1 MFSHFGVG
9 LVLTITVV
17 VGAVVSRESNGSETD
32 VTLPEPRIVMMG
44 ATGAGKS
51 SLGNVLLGGPPECK
65 DDQINQPL
73 NCWFGVCH
81 SASSCTKGTHYGW
94 GKFAGVGDNS
104 TVIDTPGFG
113 DSDND
118 DNILITEMV
127 DALKNS
133 IKTANTFLLTFNG
146 QSERFDTLLQQML
159 REVEAL
165 FGTGFWDHVVLEA
178 THWSF
183 DADEVEDRG
192 PNAEENWCESM
203 NTEIQKNFVHVT
215 QNFSCVFIDSWARKG
230 RHVNDT
236 DEQEAFQRET
246 QKLWDLTKQFGPFEF
261 KSLEDVLADLYQC
274 REERDCLDGVI
285 AGDLKTMKDDV
296 TALWTHVNEDE
307 NTLEEHWKRMDSIED
322 TNTKQEGR
330 MDGIAKNNTN
340 QDGLIAGLRTDVEGL
355 TMAPI
360 GTIIAWSPKPNKD
373 FPGDQIPLPPGW
385 VLCDGGVIPHGLWEG
400 KVTPSIN
407 PEGYFLRGAANLADV
422 LEVQE
427 GQVEKHSHK
436 YTDLIH
442 KHTYEEKKHK
452 HSLKDTTHTHT
463 FTDPKHTHSYTETEH
478 THTFEEPIHKHTYT
492 DSMYKG
498 ESACPTNWDEVGR
511 YTIANPAGSKKDY
524 VCSHD
529 IETKDNSGG
538 DVNDATDDKTTNKF
552 DGGTSQTT
560 SASAP
565 GTYTTSESGADDQ
578 TTEEN
583 VGGTYDTSEL
593 GGDSHSTTENDG
605 GDETV
610 PINLKVIF
618 IMKIK

>member
-1 MFSHFGVG
+1 MFSHFDVG

-17 VGAVVSRESNGSETD
+17 VGAVVSRESNGFETD

-44 ATGAGKS
+44 VTGAGKS

-81 SASSCTKGTHYGW
+81 SAASCTKGTHYGW

-183 DADEVEDRG
+183 DADDVADRD
-192 PNAEENWCESM
+192 PDAEEHWCESI
-203 NTEIQKNFVHVT
+203 NTEIQNNFVHVS
-215 QNFSCVFIDSWARKG
+215 QNFPCVFIDSWARKG
-230 RHVNDT
+230 SHVNDQ
-236 DEQEAFQRET
+236 DEQGAFQRET
-246 QKLWDLTKQFGPFEF
+246 QKLWDLTNQFGPFEF
-261 KSLEDVLADLYQC
+261 KSLEDVLGDLYQC

-307 NTLEEHWKRMDSIED
+307 NTLEAHALRMDSIED
-322 TNTKQEGR
+322 TNTIQEGR

-355 TMAPI
+355 SMAPI
-360 GTIIAWSPKPNKD
+360 GTIVAWSPKPNKD
-373 FPGDQIPLPPGW
+373 FTGDQISLPPGW
-385 VLCDGGVIPHGLWEG
+385 VECDGKPIPEGIWNG
-400 KVTPSIN
+400 KVTPDLNSD
-407 PEGYFLRGAANLADV
+407 GHFLRGAAHYGDV
-422 LEVQE
+422 LEEQA
-427 GQVEKHSHK
+427 GQVEKHHHG
-436 YTDLIH
+436 YTEH
-442 KHTYEEKKHK
+442 AHTHTYN
-452 HSLKDTTHTHT
+452 TTHTHT
-463 FTDPKHTHSYTETEH
+463 
-478 THTFEEPIHKHTYT
+478 YT
-492 DSMYKG
+492 DRVYMGPFDDCKNVPNVDGDPDGTAWKNYA
-498 ESACPTNWDEVGR
+498 EQDV
-511 YTIANPAGSKKDY
+511 
-524 VCSHD
+524 
-529 IETKDNSGG
+529 DNTGAKSDRICKASFTTGG
-538 DVNDATDDKTTNKF
+538 A
-552 DGGTSQTT
+552 GGTNLTT
-560 SASAP
+560 SSD
-565 GTYTTSESGADDQ
+565 GIGSHNTL
-578 TTEEN
+578 EN
-583 VGGTYDTSEL
+583 G
-593 GGDSHSTTENDG
+593 G

-610 PINLKVIF
+610 PINVKVIF

>member
-81 SASSCTKGTHYGW
+81 SAKSCTKGTHYGW

-183 DADEVEDRG
+183 DADEVEDRD
-192 PNAEENWCESM
+192 PDAEEHWCESI
-203 NTEIQKNFVHVT
+203 NAQIQKNFVHVS

-230 RHVNDT
+230 GHVNDQ

-261 KSLEDVLADLYQC
+261 KTLEDVLADLYQC

-285 AGDLKTMKDDV
+285 DGDLKKMKDEMF
-296 TALWTHVNEDE
+296 AIWTHVNEDE
-307 NTLEEHWKRMDSIED
+307 NMLEEHALRMDY
-322 TNTKQEGR
+322 
-330 MDGIAKNNTN
+330 
-340 QDGLIAGLRTDVEGL
+340 QDEQIAGLRTDVEGL
-355 TMAPI
+355 SMAPI
-360 GTIIAWSPKPNKD
+360 GTIVAWSPKPNKD
-373 FPGDQIPLPPGW
+373 FDGDKEILPPGW
-385 VLCDGGVIPHGLWEG
+385 VPCDGQAIPEGIWKG
-400 KVTPSIN
+400 KVTPDLNSY
-407 PEGYFLRGAANLADV
+407 GHFLRGAAHYADV
-422 LEVQE
+422 LEEQA
-427 GQVEKHSHK
+427 GQVEKHSHTYVDRVNK
-436 YTDLIH
+436 GGYEENCYAYPADPVGGPWASYGSENVQNGGKPDLICQA
-442 KHTYEEKKHK
+442 
-452 HSLKDTTHTHT
+452 T
-463 FTDPKHTHSYTETEH
+463 FTTGSAGTGETG
-478 THTFEEPIHKHTYT
+478 I
-492 DSMYKG
+492 
-498 ESACPTNWDEVGR
+498 
-511 YTIANPAGSKKDY
+511 
-524 VCSHD
+524 
-529 IETKDNSGG
+529 
-538 DVNDATDDKTTNKF
+538 
-552 DGGTSQTT
+552 
-560 SASAP
+560 
-565 GTYTTSESGADDQ
+565 
-578 TTEEN
+578 
-583 VGGTYDTSEL
+583 
-593 GGDSHSTTENDG
+593 
-605 GDETV
+605 DETV
-610 PINLKVIF
+610 PINVKVIY
-618 IMKIK
+618 IIKIK